1 MQLRNASVDS
11 LADGV
16 LTLSFAQTGFAKGF
30 LTGGYDKVLSEVLA
44 EMFGASPA
52 ITTSVGA
59 PVSTAPDLQT
69 GTGPSDSP
77 PAAQRARTRRAA
89 DHESDTSASADGPT
103 GASSRGNAG
112 APQRGNA
119 RAIAGRPPAAR
130 AADEPGSGDLPAP
143 DALTGTDLIERELGG
158 RIIEELGGP

>member
-59 PVSTAPDLQT
+59 SVSTAQT
-69 GTGPSDSP
+69 ATGPSDSP
-77 PAAQRARTRRAA
+77 PTAQRARTGRAA
-89 DHESDTSASADGPT
+89 NHESDTSASADPPT
-103 GASSRGNAG
+103 GANSRGNAG

-119 RAIAGRPPAAR
+119 RAVARRPSAAR
-130 AADEPGSGDLPAP
+130 AADDEPAAGDRLAP